1 MIKTIEEINE
11 LFNKYLAENMMYTN
25 FMYYETLTHI
35 QDKCDW
41 IYNYIN
47 TIIFKDLIEMYWDD
61 TIEINKNV
69 VEKMV
74 KYIFERSMPDVMY
87 NMNCFKTL
95 TLKYCNC
102 YFNEILND
110 YISKRDLFVNDIDTD
125 IFVDYIDYAL
135 LNRKFLK

>member
-1 MIKTIEEINE
+1 MSEKKEQN
-11 LFNKYLAENMMYTN
+11 LGL
-25 FMYYETLTHI
+25 L
-35 QDKCDW
+35 
-41 IYNYIN
+41 
-47 TIIFKDLIEMYWDD
+47 
-61 TIEINKNV
+61 
-69 VEKMV
+69 EKMV

-110 YISKRDLFVNDIDTD
+110 YISKRDLLVNGIDTD